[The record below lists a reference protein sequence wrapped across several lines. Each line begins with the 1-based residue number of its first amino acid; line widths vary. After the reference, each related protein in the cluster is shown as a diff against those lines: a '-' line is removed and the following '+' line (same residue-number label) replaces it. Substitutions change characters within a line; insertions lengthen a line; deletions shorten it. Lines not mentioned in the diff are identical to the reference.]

1 MLDIHSDEQVDE
13 LMQKFN
19 SLDDEQR
26 EASMR
31 RIFAGIL
38 SRSVYSH
45 KMFSNRYGLVSSLP
59 GRMTFHLEIP
69 F

>member
-1 MLDIHSDEQVDE
+1 
-13 LMQKFN
+13 MQEFN
-19 SLDDEQR
+19 NQNDEQR